1 MRILRQLLIILGVWL
16 VSEVLSRFLSLPIPG
31 NVLGM
36 FIMLIL
42 LGTNAVK
49 VTQISEVSNFFLENI
64 SLFFIPSVAA
74 IIIYYKQIQNQVVQV
89 LVALFVSSILVFL
102 VTGYTVEGLLYIKK
116 KRADKK
122 AERGDKSDA

>member
-16 VSEVLSRFLSLPIPG
+16 VSEVLSRLLSLPIPG

-42 LGTNAVK
+42 LGTRAVK
-49 VTQISEVSNFFLENI
+49 VTQVSEVSNFFLENI

-89 LVALFVSSILVFL
+89 LVALVVSSVLVFL
-102 VTGYTVEGLLYIKK
+102 VTGYTVEGLLYLKK
-116 KRADKK
+116 KRMNKK
-122 AERGDKSDA
+122 AKRGDGQDD

>member
-1 MRILRQLLIILGVWL
+1 MRVLRQLLIILGVWL
-16 VSEVLSRFLSLPIPG
+16 VSEVLSRLLNLPIPG

-42 LGTNAVK
+42 LGTKAVK

-74 IIIYYKQIQNQVVQV
+74 IIIYYKQIQNQVLQV
-89 LVALFVSSILVFL
+89 LVALIVSSILVFL
-102 VTGYTVEGLLYIKK
+102 VTGYTVEGLLYLKK
-116 KRADKK
+116 KRVNK
-122 AERGDKSDA
+122 AEKGAKKDD

>member
-1 MRILRQLLIILGVWL
+1 MRVLRQLLIILGVWL
-16 VSEVLSRFLSLPIPG
+16 VSELLSRLLNLPIPG

-42 LGTNAVK
+42 LGTKAVK

-74 IIIYYKQIQNQVVQV
+74 IIIYYKQIQNQVLQV
-89 LVALFVSSILVFL
+89 LVALIVSSILVFL
-102 VTGYTVEGLLYIKK
+102 VTGYTVEGLLYLKK
-116 KRADKK
+116 KRVNK
-122 AERGDKSDA
+122 AEKGAKKDD